1 MRGAAV
7 RLGGTGF
14 EEPRTLDRVCAH
26 EMVDAE
32 ARELASGTDCD
43 PVLYRSCSRGAAEL
57 GFRSYYEPLSN
68 ETRQTLAEFRAGL
81 SSSRVFLTEHSAEQ
95 ARTVAQRGI
104 TYRLW
109 DSLSGNRLQADGQ
122 PQGLTAAAARL
133 DVEQLLEGAAAAPL
147 YEGLR
152 NVYRELI
159 GFFTPAQSG
168 LHRFKVTSGYAQSM
182 LWLGETEAEAVMVA
196 EVTTV
201 GVSAR
206 NRQGDRDWNI
216 GNTYGTQDLIAGQR
230 YFIRAVSNTGSESHG
245 APVGIGVVEPDMTE
259 LLPIP
264 VSIGEHVYL
273 HDRGARASLRQRT
286 TPARLE
292 LSFKFF
298 LSLAEY

>member
-1 MRGAAV
+1 
-7 RLGGTGF
+7 
-14 EEPRTLDRVCAH
+14 
-26 EMVDAE
+26 MVDAE

-81 SSSRVFLTEHSAEQ
+81 SSSRVFLTEHSAER

-109 DSLSGNRLQADGQ
+109 EGLNGYRLQADGQ
-122 PQGLTAAAARL
+122 PQGSLTAAATTV
-133 DVEQLLEGAAAAPL
+133 DVEQLLEGAAAAPD
-147 YEGLR
+147 EGLR

-168 LHRFKVTSGYAQSM
+168 PHRFKVNSRYAESM
-182 LWLGETEAEAVMVA
+182 LWLGETEVAAQLIAEMPS
-196 EVTTV
+196 
-201 GVSAR
+201 SANMR
-206 NRQGDRDWNI
+206 NSQGDRDWNT
-216 GNTYGTQDLIAGQR
+216 GSTYGTQDLIAGQR
-230 YFIRAVSNTGSESHG
+230 YFIRAVSNTGSDLSY
-245 APVGIGVVEPDMTE
+245 ANLAIGVVEPDMTE

-273 HDRGARASLRQRT
+273 HDRGARASLCQRT
-286 TPARLE
+286 PAHSSAPRA
-292 LSFKFF
+292 FVQVFCRWQNTD
-298 LSLAEY
+298 